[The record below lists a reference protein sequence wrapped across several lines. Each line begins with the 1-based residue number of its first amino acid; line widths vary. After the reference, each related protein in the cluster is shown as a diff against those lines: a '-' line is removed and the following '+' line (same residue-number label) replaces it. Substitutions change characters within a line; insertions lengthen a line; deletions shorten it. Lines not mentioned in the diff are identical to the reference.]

1 MMACNMVRARL
12 LLVGAFVLACTSD
25 DRSLPVA
32 PLSYS
37 LEGDPTWSGA
47 VLGPDASS
55 ICNFIPAGTVV
66 RVRPIDPAAGDFAAN
81 VQLLCPANTFAFS
94 LAPGSYLLRAILP
107 PDRSEEHT
115 SELQSLAY
123 LVCRLLL
130 EKKKKIDDKHLH

>member
-55 ICNFIPAGTVV
+55 ISNFIPAGTVV
-66 RVRPIDPAAGDFAAN
+66 RVRPIVPAAGELPPAWQRCLPLAHLPFH
-81 VQLLCPANTFAFS
+81 LLAGTS
-94 LAPGSYLLRAILP
+94 LPRAIVP
-107 PDRSEEHT
+107 PEH
-115 SELQSLAY
+115 
-123 LVCRLLL
+123 
-130 EKKKKIDDKHLH
+130 

>member
-66 RVRPIDPAAGDFAAN
+66 RVRPIDPAAGEFRPDA
-81 VQLLCPANTFAFS
+81 QLLFPAETLAFNP
-94 LAPGSYLLRAILP
+94 APGGHP
-107 PDRSEEHT
+107 
-115 SELQSLAY
+115 
-123 LVCRLLL
+123 
-130 EKKKKIDDKHLH
+130 